1 MNKNI
6 LKKAFTA
13 AIPVMSSYIVI
24 GMSLGVVMQSR
35 GYNALWTAATSVF
48 IYAGS
53 MQFVAL
59 ELMCSG
65 TKLLTVALTT
75 LMVNLRHTFYGLSM
89 VDKYKNT
96 GKVKPYLIYAL
107 SDETYSL
114 VCEPPQLEPGEEKAF
129 YFLVTAMDQFC
140 WILGTVLGALAG
152 SMLPFSTEG
161 IDFALTALFVSVV
174 TEQWLSTKEHS
185 PALLGMGLSLLC
197 LLLFGPENFLLPSML
212 LILLVLSLCRRG
224 KEARA

>member
-1 MNKNI
+1 MNKST

-24 GMSLGVVMQSR
+24 GMSFGVVVQSR
-35 GYNALWTAATSVF
+35 GYSALWTAATSIF

-59 ELMCSG
+59 ELICSG
-65 TKLLTVALTT
+65 ANLLTAALMT
-75 LMVNLRHTFYGLSM
+75 LMVNLRHMFYGLSM
-89 VDKYKNT
+89 IDKYKNT
-96 GKVKPYLIYAL
+96 GRVKPYLIYAL
-107 SDETYSL
+107 TDETYSL
-114 VCEPPQLEPGEEKAF
+114 VCEPPALEPGEEKAF

-140 WILGTVLGALAG
+140 WILGTVLGTLAG
-152 SMLPFSTEG
+152 SVLPFSTEG

-174 TEQWLSTKEHS
+174 AEQWLSTKEHS
-185 PALLGMGLSLLC
+185 PALLGLGLSLLC

-212 LILLVLSLCRRG
+212 LILLALSLCRGR
-224 KEARA
+224 KEAVV